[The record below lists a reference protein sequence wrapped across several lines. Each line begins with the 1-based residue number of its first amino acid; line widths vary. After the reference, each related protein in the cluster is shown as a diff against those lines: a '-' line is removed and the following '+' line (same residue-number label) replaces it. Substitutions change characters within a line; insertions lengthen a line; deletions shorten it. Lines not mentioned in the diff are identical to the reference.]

1 MPPDY
6 SWHAL
11 APVGARDAFVESEL
25 TTHLRYRE
33 SSNPDCR
40 GERLQGK
47 VSGARIGE
55 HRVALHTSGR
65 GSDYL
70 VEPAVSTQHAPAKDN
85 EVGVCDTKAVVREAV
100 SSPVRTGVGV
110 EICVGGTRVADVL

>member
-85 EVGVCDTKAVVREAV
+85 EVGFAIPKLLSEKLFPAPFAPG
-100 SSPVRTGVGV
+100 S
-110 EICVGGTRVADVL
+110 A